1 MREIVLSEEQI
12 NDVCT
17 RLGRELTEELKNEE
31 KFPVFIG
38 VMNGALPFLM
48 DLVRKVDLEF
58 YMDFIQVSSYSGTHS
73 TGIVQLKKDVSF
85 DLEGRT
91 AVIVEDIVDTGLSM
105 AYLINHVK
113 SKNPKRVLVVSLFDK
128 ETSRKNDVKVDFA
141 GVKNSGNQFL
151 CGYGLDYQEMYR
163 TVPYVFNLSPEE
175 KQRIDAKFAE
185 EKEMS
190 K

>member
-1 MREIVLSEEQI
+1 MREIVLTEQQI
-12 NDVCT
+12 ADICT

-58 YMDFIQVSSYSGTHS
+58 YMDFIQISSYSGTSS
-73 TGIVQLKKDVSF
+73 TGIVQLKKDISF
-85 DLEGRT
+85 DLQGRT

-105 AYLINHVK
+105 AYLIKHVY

-141 GVKNSGNQFL
+141 GVKDHGNQFL
-151 CGYGLDYQEMYR
+151 CGYGLDYQEIYR
-163 TVPYVFNLSPEE
+163 TTPYVFNLSPEE
-175 KQRIDAKFAE
+175 KAAIDDKFVKE
-185 EKEMS
+185 QTEK
-190 K
+190 